1 MSLGLVFPGQGSQA
15 VGMLTDLIDAFA
27 IVRHT
32 LDEADDALGFRLSKI
47 ILEGPEDLLART
59 ENTQPAML
67 AAGIASAR
75 ALASEIELSP
85 LCVAGH
91 SLGEYSALVYT
102 DALSFGDALRLVRL
116 RGQAMQ
122 DAVAEGE
129 GLMAAILGLD
139 DEAVETVCA
148 SVQGVVG
155 PANYN
160 APGQVVIA
168 GQRQAVHSAMEALK
182 AEGARRA
189 VPLPVSVPAHSS
201 LMAPAAEVLAAALE
215 GTELHMPRVP
225 LIHNFDA
232 CAALDLPDLSNKLV
246 RQVAQPVRFVECVRA
261 MKARGVSRFIEC
273 GPGGVLAGL
282 VRRIDRET
290 QALPCGTRSA
300 IEKAIEVLGS

>member
-75 ALASEIELSP
+75 ALASEIELSS

-189 VPLPVSVPAHSS
+189 VPLPVSVPAHSL
-201 LMAPAAEVLAAALE
+201 LMAPAAEVLAEALK
-215 GTELHMPRVP
+215 GAELHMPRMP
-225 LIHNFDA
+225 LVHNVDA

-282 VRRIDRET
+282 VRRIDREA